1 MYKPSRAILTT
12 GICLVILLGMSGTA
26 YAQKTVDNS
35 PPQEVVAGMSN
46 KFVRGVANVA
56 TGWVELP
63 KQVVVTFKE
72 DGVAKGIFVGPLK
85 GVGMTIVRTVSG
97 VGEILTFFHP
107 FPGFYEPYFEPEYV
121 WEVEP

>member
-1 MYKPSRAILTT
+1 MYKPSHAILTT